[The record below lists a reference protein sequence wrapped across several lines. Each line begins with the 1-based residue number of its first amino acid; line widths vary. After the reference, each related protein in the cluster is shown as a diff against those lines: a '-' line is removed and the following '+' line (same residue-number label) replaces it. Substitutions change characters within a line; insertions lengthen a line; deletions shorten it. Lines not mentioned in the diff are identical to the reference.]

1 SVLLR
6 GKSTVTSSDRCF
18 TDSIQQNTAF
28 VNAYVRQV
36 AAREPPARVPYGR
49 NVPQTFLP
57 TLLRFWRQKGFAPCE
72 ARRGLRPSTPR
83 FFEKNRVKLFTF
95 VHQASVA

>member
-1 SVLLR
+1 MTSVLLR
-6 GKSTVTSSDRCF
+6 GKSAVTSSDRCF

-49 NVPQTFLP
+49 NVPRTFLP
-57 TLLRFWRQKGFAPCE
+57 TLLRFITQKYSALCGE
-72 ARRGLRPSTPR
+72 REGLRPFTPPP
-83 FFEKNRVKLFTF
+83 FEKGGRKL
-95 VHQASVA
+95 